1 MYFGVHMAKGS
12 FFSNANLAINQM
24 IVINQNGDLQVVT
37 IGESLPEGVVIIQ
50 RGDEITAD
58 NEPTV
63 HFIGSNNELQDITD
77 DIAQIFSAL
86 ENGQDPTL
94 LDEQFSPAAGSQ
106 GSAPTDLATIEL
118 VSPQT
123 IATTDFSTVGFESL
137 GLSKTQSLALFNL
150 TQFTGASVENSTP
163 KAKKDIAITDEDT
176 GVTIDVL
183 QNDTD
188 KDGDTLQVT
197 AVNAEHGSVTVNED
211 GSLYYVP
218 DANYNGQD
226 TITYTISD
234 GNGGFDTTTV
244 IVTVNPVDDAP
255 IISTANT
262 QIDENGVTVSGSL
275 TASDVD
281 NPSLAFVEN
290 DQITGQFGYLSV
302 DANGNWTYTLT
313 GDMDYLAEGDSAS
326 DVITVTLNDGSTT
339 TVAVDIIGT
348 DDAPVISAAN
358 TQIDENGVTVS
369 GSLTASDVD
378 NPLLA
383 FVEDEQITGQFGY
396 LSVDADGN
404 WTYTLTG
411 DMDYLADGDS
421 ASDVIT
427 VTLNDGSSTT
437 VTVDFIGTDD
447 APVISAANTQIDE
460 NGVTVS
466 GSLTASDV
474 DNPLLAFVE
483 NDQITGQFGYL
494 SVDADG
500 NWTYTLTGDMDYLAD
515 GDSVSDVIT
524 VTLNDGSTTTVTVDI
539 IGTDDVPIISSDHV
553 LIDED
558 RDTVSGSLS
567 AEDIDNPSLAFVAD
581 NHIQGQYGYLS
592 IDSAGNWT
600 YTLTSDMN
608 HLPEGAEKED
618 IITVVLDDGSST
630 TVTVDIQGVNDD
642 PIAFNDENAVIFS
655 DSPLVSGNVLD
666 NDTDIDTNHDD
677 LVVTKV
683 NYDGIDYNVDSES
696 GVSISTP
703 SGVLQ
708 INSDGSYSFEAYPNH
723 TSSNV
728 NLSDYIDGS
737 ASDNKVTIYGITSG
751 DYTNSDGSIIV
762 GTNELENNVNSNS
775 SGIGVGSGN
784 SASKLDKGEA
794 LIVQLDAAASEVTF
808 GLSQADSNEV
818 SITVFDIDG
827 NPISP
832 ENYSYQYTY
841 IGNSSNVSGI
851 TITSDNGDIG
861 YVVFEVDEDSSNN
874 SFYRVESD
882 ASITYGNQ
890 ADTSFEEDFTYTV
903 EDGQGGSDDATL
915 SITSNGSNY
924 INIVGSNYNDAIH
937 GLNSD
942 EHIEGLG
949 AQDHLTGGAGNDWL
963 DGGDGDDSL
972 AGGGGND
979 FLVGGTGQDLLSGGS
994 GNDSLYG
1001 NQGGDSLA
1009 GDLGDDNLYGGQGQ
1023 DYLYGGLGN
1032 DILVGNADD
1041 DFLFG
1046 DSGNDVL
1053 NGSDGHDRLV
1063 GGDGND
1069 TFIVG
1074 EPDSSDVIVDFNI
1087 AEDAL
1092 DISELLDI
1100 NTNSMDHEAI
1110 QAYLDSNV
1118 SLSTNGDNGNGV
1130 LSIAG
1135 MGNTTMFSDISHM
1148 ASSDMVSVIFQHQEY
1163 SLTIK
1168 ES

>member
-1 MYFGVHMAKGS
+1 MYFEVHMAKGS

-63 HFIGSNNELQDITD
+63 HFIGTNNELQDITD

-123 IATTDFSTVGFESL
+123 IATTDFSTVGFKSL

-188 KDGDTLQVT
+188 KDGDTLQVI
-197 AVNAEHGSVTVNED
+197 AVNVEHGSVTVNED

-218 DANYNGQD
+218 DENYNGQD

-244 IVTVNPVDDAP
+244 TVTVNPVDDTP
-255 IISTANT
+255 I
-262 QIDENGVTVSGSL
+262 
-275 TASDVD
+275 
-281 NPSLAFVEN
+281 
-290 DQITGQFGYLSV
+290 
-302 DANGNWTYTLT
+302 
-313 GDMDYLAEGDSAS
+313 
-326 DVITVTLNDGSTT
+326 
-339 TVAVDIIGT
+339 
-348 DDAPVISAAN
+348 ISAAN

-383 FVEDEQITGQFGY
+383 FVEDDQIPGQFGY

-404 WTYTLTG
+404 WIYTLTS
-411 DMDYLADGDS
+411 DMDYLAEGDS
-421 ASDVIT
+421 A
-427 VTLNDGSSTT
+427 
-437 VTVDFIGTDD
+437 
-447 APVISAANTQIDE
+447 
-460 NGVTVS
+460 
-466 GSLTASDV
+466 
-474 DNPLLAFVE
+474 
-483 NDQITGQFGYL
+483 
-494 SVDADG
+494 
-500 NWTYTLTGDMDYLAD
+500 
-515 GDSVSDVIT
+515 SDVIT

-539 IGTDDVPIISSDHV
+539 IGTDDAPIISSAHV

-558 RDTVSGSLS
+558 SDTISGSLS

-592 IDSAGNWT
+592 IDSSGNWT

-655 DSPLVSGNVLD
+655 DIPLVSGNVLD

-683 NYDGIDYNVDSES
+683 SYGGIDYNVDSES

-762 GTNELENNVNSNS
+762 GTEALENNVNSNS

-794 LIVQLDAAASEVTF
+794 LIVQLDAAASEVIF

-851 TITSDNGDIG
+851 TITSDSGDIG

-942 EHIEGLG
+942 EHIEGVG
-949 AQDHLTGGAGNDWL
+949 AQDHLTGGAGN
-963 DGGDGDDSL
+963 DSL

-979 FLVGGTGQDLLSGGS
+979 FLVGGTGQDLLSGDS

-1001 NQGGDSLA
+1001 NQGGDFLA
-1009 GDLGDDNLYGGQGQ
+1009 GDLGDDSLYGGQGQ

-1041 DFLFG
+1041 DFLLG

-1063 GGDGND
+1063 GGDGHD

-1100 NTNSMDHEAI
+1100 TTNSMDHEAI

-1163 SLTIK
+1163 NLTIK